1 MRAQR
6 LFVGIGIGIGIECAE
21 WESDASNGSE
31 WWWSVG
37 WSWIEA
43 GRANG
48 QWLFGIWYGL
58 VCAEAVMYNG
68 NGSSSG
74 SVRTIERR
82 AGQKA
87 GKTKD
92 YLQVSG
98 YDEVVCERD
107 GSQVLNGWKGL
118 TKVLYSVCARRTTT
132 R

>member
-1 MRAQR
+1 
-6 LFVGIGIGIGIECAE
+6 
-21 WESDASNGSE
+21 
-31 WWWSVG
+31 
-37 WSWIEA
+37 
-43 GRANG
+43 
-48 QWLFGIWYGL
+48 
-58 VCAEAVMYNG
+58 MYNG
-68 NGSSSG
+68 NGS